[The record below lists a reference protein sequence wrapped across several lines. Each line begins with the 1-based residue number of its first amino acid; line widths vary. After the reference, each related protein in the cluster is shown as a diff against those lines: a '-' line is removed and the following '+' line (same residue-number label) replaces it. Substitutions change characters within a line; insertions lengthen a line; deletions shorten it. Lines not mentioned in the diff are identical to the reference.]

1 MKVIIKAKFNMR
13 YDDLKIMEE
22 RIVKKL
28 NSDGVVVL
36 PSCYDIYVL
45 DTEDTRIEVEDS

>member
-13 YDDLKIMEE
+13 FDDLKIMEK
-22 RIVKKL
+22 RITEKL
-28 NSDGVVVL
+28 NRDGVVVL

-45 DTEDTRIEVEDS
+45 ETDDTRIEVEDS